1 MKISQAFEQLV
12 QTLTPLYGEGEAR
25 SIARI
30 VFEDV
35 FGIFKIT
42 QEQFLS
48 AGQEEH
54 LARISERLLAY
65 EPVQYIVGMADFYGM
80 KFKVDPRVLIP
91 RPETEELV
99 EWILEATTE
108 RKSLKALDIGAGSGC
123 IPVAL
128 KKKRPDWDVAAI
140 DLSAEA
146 LQLAREN
153 ASLNDVYV
161 DFMQVDFLSEK
172 LWPQLGR
179 YDLVVS
185 NPPYIPFRESDLL
198 ANNVRK
204 YEPAHAL
211 FVDDADPLIF
221 YRKIAV
227 FSKTHLNAG
236 GSVFVE
242 TNEFNAS
249 EVAALFR
256 SAGFGNVQ
264 LKRDMSG
271 KERMVKCSVS

>member
-1 MKISQAFEQLV
+1 VKISQAFEQLV

-25 SIARI
+25 SITRI

-48 AGQEEH
+48 AGQEER

-99 EWILEATTE
+99 EWILEATAE

-140 DLSAEA
+140 DLSEEA

-161 DFMQVDFLSEK
+161 DFMQLDFLNEK
-172 LWPQLGR
+172 LWPQLDR
-179 YDLVVS
+179 YDLLVS
-185 NPPYIPFRESDLL
+185 NPPYIPFRGKRL
-198 ANNVRK
+198 A
-204 YEPAHAL
+204 H
-211 FVDDADPLIF
+211 
-221 YRKIAV
+221 
-227 FSKTHLNAG
+227 
-236 GSVFVE
+236 
-242 TNEFNAS
+242 
-249 EVAALFR
+249 
-256 SAGFGNVQ
+256 
-264 LKRDMSG
+264 
-271 KERMVKCSVS
+271 